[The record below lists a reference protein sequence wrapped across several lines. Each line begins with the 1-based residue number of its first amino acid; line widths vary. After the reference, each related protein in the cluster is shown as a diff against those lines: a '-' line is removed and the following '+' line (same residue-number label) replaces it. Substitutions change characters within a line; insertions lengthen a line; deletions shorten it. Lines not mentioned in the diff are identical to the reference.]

1 MKIWIRNQQKH
12 IPLNL
17 GKIRKSAQRILTDLG
32 FLEAEFSLL
41 FVNDLQIQALNRKHL
56 RRDKPTN
63 VLAFSMREGE
73 FSTLHPH
80 LLGDV
85 VISVETA
92 KRQSSRFGLDEMEMV
107 VLLMVHGVLHL
118 IGYEHE
124 GTKKGARE
132 MTLKQRELFRQV
144 MRTGILKS

>member
-1 MKIWIRNQQKH
+1 M
-12 IPLNL
+12 
-17 GKIRKSAQRILTDLG
+17 AQRILTELG
-32 FLEAEFSLL
+32 LLEAELSLL
-41 FVNDLQIQALNRKHL
+41 FVNDLQIQVLNRRYL

-63 VLAFSMREGE
+63 VLAFPMRKGE

-80 LLGDV
+80 LLGDL

-92 KRQSSRFGLDEMEMV
+92 KRQSNRFGLDQMEMV
-107 VLLMVHGVLHL
+107 ILLMVHGVLHL

-132 MTLKQRELFRQV
+132 MTLKQKELFQQV
-144 MRTGILKS
+144 MKTGIPE